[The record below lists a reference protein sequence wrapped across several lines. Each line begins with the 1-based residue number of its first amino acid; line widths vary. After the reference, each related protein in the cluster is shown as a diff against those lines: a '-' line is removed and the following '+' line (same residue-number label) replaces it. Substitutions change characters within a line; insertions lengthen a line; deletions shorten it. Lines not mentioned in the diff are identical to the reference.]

1 MNSVG
6 DVAPTFD
13 AYTIDSEKTIIVVPY
28 KKAYVVEVTAYFDLY
43 QTDSTLV
50 WSDTTERRSV
60 YINDECIGLSYAR
73 LPSEP
78 YIRNNAS
85 STDIEFENALNLII
99 EYSVMSPPE
108 RWDIL
113 LHTYKI

>member
-1 MNSVG
+1 M
-6 DVAPTFD
+6 
-13 AYTIDSEKTIIVVPY
+13 PY

-43 QTDSTLV
+43 QANSTLE

-60 YINDECIGLSYAR
+60 YINDECLGLSYKR
-73 LPSEP
+73 LPSEL

-85 STDIEFENALNLII
+85 NTIELENALNLII
-99 EYSVMSPPE
+99 EYSVMSPPQ

-113 LHTYKI
+113 LHTYKL